1 VRFKEVHLMSKHNH
15 DHEDCSYL
23 LGSLSEYVDG
33 TLGEMLCEEIERH
46 VADCEDCRVVID
58 TLEKTIYLYH
68 ATAELEPPSVPDD
81 VKERLYKRLD
91 LDDFLG
97 NPG

>member
-1 VRFKEVHLMSKHNH
+1 MSKHNH
-15 DHEDCSYL
+15 DHEDCSHL

-33 TLGEMLCEEIERH
+33 TLGEQICKEIERH

-68 ATAELEPPSVPDD
+68 TTAAQEPPSVPEE
-81 VKERLYKRLD
+81 VKERLYKRLN
-91 LDDFLG
+91 LGDFLEQAK
-97 NPG
+97 

>member
-1 VRFKEVHLMSKHNH
+1 MSKQKHTREHNH
-15 DHEDCSYL
+15 ENKDCGYL

-33 TLGEMLCEEIERH
+33 TLEEILCEEIERH

-58 TLEKTIYLYH
+58 TLEKTVYLYH
-68 ATAELEPPSVPDD
+68 ASAELEPPIVPDE

-91 LDDFLG
+91 LDDFL
-97 NPG
+97 NPS

>member
-1 VRFKEVHLMSKHNH
+1 MSKHNH

-33 TLGEMLCEEIERH
+33 TLGNQLCEEIERH
-46 VADCEDCRVVID
+46 VAGCEDCRVVID
-58 TLEKTIYLYH
+58 TLEKTVYLYH
-68 ATAELEPPSVPDD
+68 ASAELEPPSVPED

-91 LDDFLG
+91 LSDYLD
-97 NPG
+97 